1 MQTYLPL
8 ILLCDTVFR
17 YLEKAMSASLSEDE
31 ISDIKT
37 RVIELKLEHRDL
49 NQLIE
54 QLVRDPSFEEL
65 HIKRLK
71 KRKLQVKDE
80 LARLENKLI
89 PDILA

>member
-1 MQTYLPL
+1 
-8 ILLCDTVFR
+8 
-17 YLEKAMSASLSEDE
+17 MSASLSEEE
-31 ISDIKT
+31 IRQIRT
-37 RVIELKLEHRDL
+37 RILELKLEHRDL

-54 QLVRDPSFEEL
+54 QLVRDPAFEEL

-80 LARLENKLI
+80 LARLEDKLI

>member
-1 MQTYLPL
+1 
-8 ILLCDTVFR
+8 
-17 YLEKAMSASLSEDE
+17 MSASLSEDE

>member
-1 MQTYLPL
+1 
-8 ILLCDTVFR
+8 
-17 YLEKAMSASLSEDE
+17 MSASLSEEE
-31 ISDIKT
+31 IRQFRT
-37 RVIELKLEHRDL
+37 RILELKLEHRDL

-54 QLVRDPSFEEL
+54 QLVRDPAFEEL

-80 LARLENKLI
+80 LARLEDKLI

>member
-1 MQTYLPL
+1 MPP
-8 ILLCDTVFR
+8 
-17 YLEKAMSASLSEDE
+17 SLSEEE
-31 ISDIKT
+31 IGQIRT

-49 NQLIE
+49 DQLIE

-71 KRKLQVKDE
+71 KRKLQIKDE
-80 LARLENKLI
+80 LAQLEDSLI

>member
-1 MQTYLPL
+1 
-8 ILLCDTVFR
+8 
-17 YLEKAMSASLSEDE
+17 MSASLSEEE
-31 ISDIKT
+31 IRQIRK
-37 RVIELKLEHRDL
+37 RILELKLEHRDL

-54 QLVRDPSFEEL
+54 QLVRDPVFEEL

-80 LARLENKLI
+80 LARLEDKLI